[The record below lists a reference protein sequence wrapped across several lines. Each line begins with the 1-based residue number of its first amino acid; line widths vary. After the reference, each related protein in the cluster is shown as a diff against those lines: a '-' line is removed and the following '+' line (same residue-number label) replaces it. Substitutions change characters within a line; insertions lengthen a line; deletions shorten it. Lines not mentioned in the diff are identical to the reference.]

1 MTLHVDA
8 VALEEHLAEPSP
20 ARLRRQLSSIGVVP
34 SKPSLQR
41 RASYLSTAM
50 GIGTVDP
57 DMHLHPVL
65 VIGMLYFKNPLSLST
80 LRTVL
85 LERLLQ
91 LPRFGSIVVDRG
103 DGADFVPIDKASLDM
118 KYHVSD
124 VPQPQGAWSTSD
136 VDAFLSKLNEPAHA
150 MDTSKPL
157 WRFFQVRL
165 NDGRALLVP
174 VINHAIGDGV
184 ALVSALLSIL
194 DEPPGGAPPAAAP
207 PSRRTEAPEVPLM
220 SRLRAALIGC
230 FEANAGPFLTADD
243 DSRLKLKNHRA
254 PPDAR
259 VCAQSKQV
267 PLAAIK
273 EIKSKFAQ
281 ASVNDVL
288 MALTT
293 MMLRRYYDE
302 VGEPIPARMRGIFP
316 INLRTETSVKQITK
330 TMGNQFGNGKFAFPM
345 NYTSPVEL
353 VRTVKD
359 QVDEIKIK
367 PTPYIEREILG
378 AVTPVLMSS
387 KCGRKLLR
395 DLMLDVFAKCTV
407 MISNVPGPP
416 SAAYLCGQ
424 KLEDLMFYAFAP
436 LGVYIGVLSYN
447 GMVSTGICCIPSLEP
462 DAGRIA
468 KHWQPAF
475 SELLEATRQLPVAHI
490 VTAA

>member
-157 WRFFQVRL
+157 WRFFQVGQHYSANDVSSSWAKYPLAGGVTTQFIDMPVTPPSEVTRWADVTRL
-165 NDGRALLVP
+165 ARRTKDLVEP
-174 VINHAIGDGV
+174 LRRDAWRGV
-184 ALVSALLSIL
+184 A
-194 DEPPGGAPPAAAP
+194 
-207 PSRRTEAPEVPLM
+207 
-220 SRLRAALIGC
+220 
-230 FEANAGPFLTADD
+230 
-243 DSRLKLKNHRA
+243 
-254 PPDAR
+254 
-259 VCAQSKQV
+259 
-267 PLAAIK
+267 
-273 EIKSKFAQ
+273 
-281 ASVNDVL
+281 
-288 MALTT
+288 
-293 MMLRRYYDE
+293 
-302 VGEPIPARMRGIFP
+302 RG
-316 INLRTETSVKQITK
+316 
-330 TMGNQFGNGKFAFPM
+330 
-345 NYTSPVEL
+345 
-353 VRTVKD
+353 D
-359 QVDEIKIK
+359 
-367 PTPYIEREILG
+367 
-378 AVTPVLMSS
+378 
-387 KCGRKLLR
+387 
-395 DLMLDVFAKCTV
+395 
-407 MISNVPGPP
+407 
-416 SAAYLCGQ
+416 
-424 KLEDLMFYAFAP
+424 
-436 LGVYIGVLSYN
+436 
-447 GMVSTGICCIPSLEP
+447 
-462 DAGRIA
+462 
-468 KHWQPAF
+468 
-475 SELLEATRQLPVAHI
+475 
-490 VTAA
+490 